1 MMMQDMKITL
11 YSNNPFIQPFI
22 SDLKLIFCQKVS
34 VVDCPT
40 QNQKSVY
47 RMETDAVDPYLL
59 MRKDEVMKLK

>member
-1 MMMQDMKITL
+1 MMQDMKITL

-34 VVDCPT
+34 TAYCPT
-40 QNQKSVY
+40 QNPKSVY